1 MAKKNRSAKR
11 QEEIIPPENGA
22 SEPSDEARRIP
33 PIIDQDDRSLLA
45 RFIGPVV
52 ERVKD
57 TLRQLADMLSRF
69 FNRLV
74 YWLKRFI
81 LASALVAILL
91 LLAAQFISPQ
101 QSYNIL
107 HWQNLTQRAAG
118 LLGLEPIDSQGTPAP
133 VETATEMAAET
144 QIEPPTETLVA
155 ETPAAPEQT
164 ADVEAP
170 SVAAAE
176 MSEILRAERA
186 QHAETRAAL
195 AVSRLELEA
204 LQAARDAQAALAAE
218 PVDVPVAEPAAE
230 PTAEPAAKTE
240 AVIAAPSPA
249 SLAADLV
256 WRLDAGLPFAA
267 ALTALPPYLLDATT
281 LDRLRAHENGAPTW
295 ALLQQNYAQLRAA
308 LATPAAPVSP
318 NAPETA
324 PPAAFTWV
332 QETSRGLVQIK
343 QAAPETPAAPPQAAL
358 IAQLDAAMAQG
369 DVAQMRVLLASQA
382 PAPDAALYPA
392 WQGFYQQLDDY
403 LALRPILTRLQQAAL
418 SEPRQ

>member
-45 RFIGPVV
+45 RLTGPVV

-57 TLRQLADMLSRF
+57 TLRQLADMLTRF

-74 YWLKRFI
+74 YWLKRLI
-81 LASALVAILL
+81 LASALVAMLL

-118 LLGLEPIDSQGTPAP
+118 LLGFEPLDGQGTPAP
-133 VETATEMAAET
+133 VETATEIAAET
-144 QIEPPTETLVA
+144 QTAPPTQTLAA
-155 ETPAAPEQT
+155 ETPAASEQT

-186 QHAETRAAL
+186 QNAETRAAL

-218 PVDVPVAEPAAE
+218 TVDVPVAEPA
-230 PTAEPAAKTE
+230 AEPAAKTE

-267 ALTALPPYLLDATT
+267 ALTALPPYLLDAAT

-343 QAAPETPAAPPQAAL
+343 QVAPEMPAAPPQATL

-369 DVAQMRVLLASQA
+369 DVAQMRVLLANQP

-418 SEPRQ
+418 SELRQ

>member
-22 SEPSDEARRIP
+22 SETSDEARRIP

-45 RFIGPVV
+45 RLIGPVV
-52 ERVKD
+52 ERVQD
-57 TLRQLADMLSRF
+57 TLRQLADMLTRF

-81 LASALVAILL
+81 LASALVAMLL

-107 HWQNLTQRAAG
+107 HWQNLTQRASG
-118 LLGLEPIDSQGTPAP
+118 LLRLEPIDGRGTPAP
-133 VETATEMAAET
+133 VETATEIAAET
-144 QIEPPTETLVA
+144 QTAPPTQTLAA
-155 ETPAAPEQT
+155 ETPAASEQT
-164 ADVEAP
+164 ADAEAP

-186 QHAETRAAL
+186 QNAETRAAL

-218 PVDVPVAEPAAE
+218 PVDVPV
-230 PTAEPAAKTE
+230 AEPAAKTE

-267 ALTALPPYLLDATT
+267 ALTALPPNLLDAAT

-295 ALLQQNYAQLRAA
+295 AVLQQNYAQLRAA

-343 QAAPETPAAPPQAAL
+343 QAVPEMPAASPQAAL

-369 DVAQMRVLLASQA
+369 DVAQMRVLLASQP

-403 LALRPILTRLQQAAL
+403 LALRPILTHLQQAAL

>member
-11 QEEIIPPENGA
+11 QEEIIPPGNGA

-45 RFIGPVV
+45 RLIGPVI
-52 ERVKD
+52 ERAKD
-57 TLRQLADMLSRF
+57 TPRQLADMLTRF

-81 LASALVAILL
+81 LASALVAMLL
-91 LLAAQFISPQ
+91 FLAAQFISPQ

-118 LLGLEPIDSQGTPAP
+118 LLRLEPIDGQGTPGP
-133 VETATEMAAET
+133 VETATEIAAET
-144 QIEPPTETLVA
+144 QTTPPTQTLAA
-155 ETPAAPEQT
+155 ETPAASEQT

-186 QHAETRAAL
+186 QNAETRAAL

-218 PVDVPVAEPAAE
+218 TVDVPVAEPA
-230 PTAEPAAKTE
+230 AEPAAKTE

-267 ALTALPPYLLDATT
+267 ALTALPPYLLDAAT

-343 QAAPETPAAPPQAAL
+343 QVAPEMPAAPPQATL

-369 DVAQMRVLLASQA
+369 DVAQMRVLLANQP

-403 LALRPILTRLQQAAL
+403 LALRPILARLQQAAL

>member
-133 VETATEMAAET
+133 VETATEMASET

-155 ETPAAPEQT
+155 ETPAASEQT

-204 LQAARDAQAALAAE
+204 LQAARDAQAAL
-218 PVDVPVAEPAAE
+218 AAE